1 MTTIRPGLC
10 SVTFRAHTPEQIIE
24 AAAAAKL
31 EVIEWGGDVHVPP
44 GDVRTAER
52 VATATR
58 SAGLLSCSYGSYYRA
73 TPSDELAP
81 VLDSA
86 EALGVDRVRIWA
98 GRTASKDVS
107 VAERDALA
115 DRLQDAAEAAAQR
128 GIRLALEYHAR
139 TLTDTVETTEWLL
152 QRVPALST
160 YWQPDVGAPDDV
172 ALAAYR
178 TLESRVDAV
187 HVFSWWPTIERL
199 PLSARES
206 LWRAFV
212 HEVSLVDRAP
222 RDALLE
228 FVPDDDIDVL
238 AREAQTLRDY
248 LGCGLNAGAAE

>member
-1 MTTIRPGLC
+1 MTTTRPGLC

-73 TPSDELAP
+73 TPSEELAP

-98 GRTASKDVS
+98 GRTASKDLS
-107 VAERDALA
+107 AGERAALA
-115 DRLQDAAEAAAQR
+115 DRLQDAADSAAQR

-160 YWQPDVGAPDDV
+160 YWQPDVGAPDGV

-178 TLESRVDAV
+178 ALESRVSAV

-212 HEVSLVDRAP
+212 HEACLAARTP

-248 LGCGLNAGAAE
+248 LGCDLNAGASE